1 MGDPLW
7 LRAFMAVE
15 GALGPRVEEIVHG
28 PAFSTAVVVVQKV
41 QSGVSSA
48 VERRTRR
55 VWHLVNLPAGSDV
68 RKLRNQIGDLDHEV
82 RLLRGAVEGEARK
95 RSREARRAQQEQGAS
110 APTVAPGTEAPGGK
124 EKGSGRSSRVANPG
138 RRDGASAPRGRAQ
151 RTPNTQRD
159 QGSHGVK

>member
-28 PAFSTAVVVVQKV
+28 PVFSTAVVVVQKV

-95 RSREARRAQQEQGAS
+95 RSREARRAQQEEGSS
-110 APTVAPGTEAPGGK
+110 APTVAPGTEARGGK

-138 RRDGASAPRGRAQ
+138 RRDGAGAPRGRAQ
-151 RTPNTQRD
+151 RTPNAQRD
-159 QGSHGVK
+159 QGGHGVE